1 MSSRW
6 PNSPRLVQ
14 HFRHHPY
21 RCYICPSIPLINPN
35 QSYRFIIPPPSPEL
49 GMAFSGDSVANVS
62 PRKFSKMKFFVL
74 IGLFLASFSALA
86 QQNDPATSPHRRR
99 SAPSNELNGF
109 SELAASYAAKE
120 NQLSQLLASYAYQS
134 TEERQLAQKNL
145 KALLYELFDLD
156 LARKRLEAQN
166 LRLQLQDMQRSP
178 SYQDRG
184 EEIRQLQN
192 RLEKIESNLRYR
204 AQYREQI
211 VSQRLQELL

>member
-1 MSSRW
+1 
-6 PNSPRLVQ
+6 
-14 HFRHHPY
+14 
-21 RCYICPSIPLINPN
+21 
-35 QSYRFIIPPPSPEL
+35 
-49 GMAFSGDSVANVS
+49 
-62 PRKFSKMKFFVL
+62 MKFFVL